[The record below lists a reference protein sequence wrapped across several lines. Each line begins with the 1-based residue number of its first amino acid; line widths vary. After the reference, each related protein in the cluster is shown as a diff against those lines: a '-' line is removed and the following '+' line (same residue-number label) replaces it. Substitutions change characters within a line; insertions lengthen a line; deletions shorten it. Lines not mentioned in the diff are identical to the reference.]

1 MEHSHLRLFQC
12 PQTTP
17 FRQIVI
23 FSRPLSEVVSHPVEQ
38 PFWYVLRITYQR
50 ELRVKEQLDKMGIQN
65 FVPTRRVRRRT
76 AQGQFC
82 YVTEAALHNYVFVKT
97 TRVVL
102 RQLKTELILGLRY
115 VMRDIDG
122 RRLLLVVPEEQMQ
135 SFIAVA
141 GNTEEH
147 ILFLSVDEID
157 LKKGEK
163 VRILGGPF
171 AGVVG
176 TFMRITKKHEK
187 RVVVQIEGLV
197 AVATTALPASLVEKI
212 V

>member
-1 MEHSHLRLFQC
+1 M
-12 PQTTP
+12 
-17 FRQIVI
+17 
-23 FSRPLSEVVSHPVEQ
+23 SHPVEQ
-38 PFWYVLRITYQR
+38 PLWYVLRITYQR
-50 ELRVKEQLDKMGIQN
+50 ELRVKEQLDKIGIQN

-76 AQGQFC
+76 AQGQFS

-97 TRVVL
+97 TRDVL
-102 RQLKTELILGLRY
+102 RQLKAELIPGLRY
-115 VMRDIDG
+115 VMRDING
-122 RRLLLVVPEEQMQ
+122 RRLLLVVPEDQMQ

-147 ILFLSVDEID
+147 ILYLSVDEID

-197 AVATTALPASLVEKI
+197 AVATTALPATLVEKI